1 VKKKKKDINSN
12 IKIAALVLAL
22 AVITVVFASYISNL
36 LYKGKSS
43 LSVYKALEKQ
53 KVLLKY
59 NIKILQKDNAR
70 LQKEYFELKN
80 LEPEE

>member
-36 LYKGKSS
+36 LYNGKSS

-53 KVLLKY
+53 KVLLEY

>member
-1 VKKKKKDINSN
+1 VRKKKKDINSN

-22 AVITVVFASYISNL
+22 AVITVIFASYISNL
-36 LYKGKSS
+36 LYNGKSS

-53 KVLLKY
+53 KVLLEY

>member
-1 VKKKKKDINSN
+1 MKKKKKDINSN

-22 AVITVVFASYISNL
+22 AVITVVFASYTSNL
-36 LYKGKSS
+36 LYNGKSS

-53 KVLLKY
+53 KVLLEY